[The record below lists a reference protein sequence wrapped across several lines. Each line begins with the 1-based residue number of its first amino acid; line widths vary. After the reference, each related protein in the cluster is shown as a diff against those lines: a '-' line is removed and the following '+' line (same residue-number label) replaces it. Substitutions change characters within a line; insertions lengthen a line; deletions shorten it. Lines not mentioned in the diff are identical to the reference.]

1 MININATLLHD
12 LLEIAVG
19 TRVAQIEEHGIQDR
33 FLWEMYALGVNR
45 RSAPIVRHLCRK
57 ITVASR
63 DPAKV
68 KKVCDKT
75 ILRPRRYQISTTS

>member
-1 MININATLLHD
+1 MPCRL
-12 LLEIAVG
+12 
-19 TRVAQIEEHGIQDR
+19 
-33 FLWEMYALGVNR
+33 
-45 RSAPIVRHLCRK
+45 PIVRHLCRK